1 MQIRY
6 PRAAVAAGETP
17 PSRHRFH
24 IHFSADFLPP
34 SRPPRVLWASTALLV
49 RAGRLVGVRLVD
61 QTVEVA
67 LVRHGADRIR
77 WVRADE
83 VLNEY
88 QVAVWLR
95 TSAFAP

>member
-1 MQIRY
+1 MHFRY
-6 PRAAVAAGETP
+6 PRAAVAAGETLS
-17 PSRHRFH
+17 SRLATRTH
-24 IHFSADFLPP
+24 SSTEVLPP
-34 SRPPRVLWASTALLV
+34 SRPRKVLWASPALSV

-67 LVRHGADRIR
+67 LVSQGADRIQ
-77 WVRADE
+77 WVTADE

-95 TSAFAP
+95 SSAFAP

>member
-1 MQIRY
+1 MHVHY
-6 PRAAVAAGETP
+6 PRAAVATGETP
-17 PSRHRFH
+17 SSSHSPCTHS
-24 IHFSADFLPP
+24 STEVLPA
-34 SRPPRVLWASTALLV
+34 SRPRQVLWASPALAV
-49 RAGRLVGVRLVD
+49 RAGRLVGVRLFD

-67 LVRHGADRIR
+67 LVRPGADRIQ
-77 WVRADE
+77 WVMADE